1 MAHKIDREAI
11 IAWLGP
17 LVNEAASSN
26 RTLRE
31 IATVIDKSF
40 PKASSELRAHSG
52 HISSLIN
59 KMELVEAVQLLVK
72 EDVFLQEGQDH
83 HLAKETAQLLDDT
96 IQRVEKL
103 EASAAFNRE
112 WR

>member
-31 IATVIDKSF
+31 IATVIDESF

-59 KMELVEAVQLLVK
+59 KMELVK
-72 EDVFLQEGQDH
+72 EDRVLHEGQDH

-103 EASAAFNRE
+103 EASTAFNRE